1 MKVLFLNLPSPLGI
15 NVARD
20 FLGFGVATPSKR
32 SNYGHEGHVVP
43 PIYEA
48 YASAILEKLGFEVN
62 VLDAQVRNLD
72 VQKMLSEVERINP
85 DVVISRISLPSYKE
99 DLKLLSLVKNAIE
112 RTILVGWGGIVTV
125 YPKKILKNSDLD
137 VVIRGELEPVI
148 ADIITKLN
156 DNKKLDNLEGVCFK
170 RNNEIFLNNKQSLV
184 KNLDELPL
192 PAYHLLDMDK
202 YLIKE
207 SRFHPEVSTGK
218 KLSRFFSVLSS
229 RGCSFKCVYC
239 PYPVVFGDVW
249 RSMSPKKTVGEI
261 EHLVENYD
269 VQGIWFRD
277 QTFTM
282 DIKRAMEICDEII
295 RRELDIRWTCETRV
309 DRLTRELVRKMRK
322 AGCTWIS
329 MGVET
334 GDPQILKNIGKKRC
348 TPKMIEDAFKI
359 TKEEGILRKAFVM
372 VGLPGESWKS
382 IEKTLKLLE
391 KIQPDAITVDIVTPY
406 PGTKL
411 YEIAKKNKWLISED
425 WTQFTS
431 INPLMSFENFSHK
444 EMVMARRFLLDQ
456 KRVRKKIKRVIK
468 ALKEHKFSDLLKE
481 FEASLIDFPTDVWRI
496 YNLLKCKLKLV
507 ED

>member
-48 YASAILEKLGFEVN
+48 YA

-282 DIKRAMEICDEII
+282 DI
-295 RRELDIRWTCETRV
+295 V

-411 YEIAKKNKWLISED
+411 YEIAKKKKNKWLISED